1 MYTLEVTEKQI
12 RIMEEALEEYFRL
25 RMGQASDFCDEMA
38 RIGRNLKFDDISFG
52 SYINRRE
59 HLRELMR
66 AFFGIALEPFG
77 VLGEKTEPMLIAEDM
92 WDAIK
97 FATGRSIWDSP
108 TRVSEEPYMRVT
120 KHDSESD

>member
-25 RMGQASDFCDEMA
+25 RMGQAFDFCDEMA
-38 RIGRNLKFDDISFG
+38 QIGRNLKLDDISFG

-66 AFFGIALEPFG
+66 AFFNIALEPYG
-77 VLGEKTEPMLIAEDM
+77 VLDEKTEPMMIAEDM

-97 FATGRSIWDSP
+97 LATGRSRWDRP
-108 TRVSEEPYMRVT
+108 LKISEEPYMRVT

>member
-12 RIMEEALEEYFRL
+12 RIMEDALEEYFRL
-25 RMGQASDFCDEMA
+25 RMGQAFDFCDEMA
-38 RIGRNLKFDDISFG
+38 QIGRDLKLDDISFG

-77 VLGEKTEPMLIAEDM
+77 VLEEKTEPMMIAEDM

-97 FATGRSIWDSP
+97 LATGRSRWDKP
-108 TRVSEEPYMRVT
+108 LRISEEPYMRVT